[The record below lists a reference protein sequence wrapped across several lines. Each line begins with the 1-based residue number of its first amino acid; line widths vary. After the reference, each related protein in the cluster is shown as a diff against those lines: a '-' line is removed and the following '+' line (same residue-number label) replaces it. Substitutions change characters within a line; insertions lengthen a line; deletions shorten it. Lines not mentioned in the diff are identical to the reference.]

1 MQVYYTPE
9 NRYINSLIR
18 EAFARLGV
26 SHVEAVPTEQQLVT
40 IARELANATPPAR
53 AVALKFW
60 GFVENGTDERPA
72 HLHASL
78 FAGPL
83 PFDIQ
88 LHYPEWLIAQPEGP
102 VKEEQFPEV
111 NTLLPI
117 MAALQQR
124 DLELQALRFAYPY
137 PLPPVKLQRFPYP
150 EHIEHKDTKNYALVL
165 TRFCIGMLIPFS
177 VFVARLAEE
186 KSTGMK
192 ELMRLSGLNDWLY
205 WGSHY
210 LTAFVIHVAISTIM
224 MLFVSV
230 KRNEEGRPF
239 ILYSDPTLV
248 FWILMCFC
256 SSSIMHAMLLSMFFA
271 SPQSAVAGA
280 MLYWT
285 IFCSMPFLALEHDYG
300 HGYHYIKRRDKLLT
314 SVFPGM
320 SLHWSFRVL
329 ERFEKFGFAGCSS
342 GQILIGNYDIKTCT
356 RDALKGIPRSKVR
369 LEVVNLLNDVGLMAY
384 KTAFPYEMTLGTQ
397 RRLSAALAILGS
409 PKILVMD
416 EPTSNMDAD
425 GRREMWQL
433 LLQVRRNAT
442 VLLTT
447 AILEEADVLGDRIV
461 VMANGTIRY
470 IGSPTFLKELFN
482 TGYCLHINKYPK
494 CKVAAIRKLLQKYA
508 PKTKL
513 RHNTNS
519 EAVFMLGQAVSS
531 RSLIAMFMDLEQSV
545 DELRVESIG
554 LSMKSLE
561 DVLIKVGDQRHIRT
575 RRATKPTLPKGS
587 SDGDE
592 DHLGANREISCF
604 RVSGS

>member
-1 MQVYYTPE
+1 MDDDRGQRTCLWARQLHVIIWKNIYLKRVCRHYAATLIEAVLMVVLLLGIQEDSVVREPLIRRTDTVYQPAHPRQFWNTQPDMARISTVYYTPE

-78 FAGPL
+78 FTGPL

-329 ERFEKFGFAGCSS
+329 ERFEKFAEHGANWVNF
-342 GQILIGNYDIKTCT
+342 YDVEATPDDITL
-356 RDALKGIPRSKVR
+356 AEIVL
-369 LEVVNLLNDVGLMAY
+369 VNLLADCFIIFCIWYLDNVHPGGPAIS
-384 KTAFPYEMTLGTQ
+384 KPYL
-397 RRLSAALAILGS
+397 
-409 PKILVMD
+409 
-416 EPTSNMDAD
+416 
-425 GRREMWQL
+425 
-433 LLQVRRNAT
+433 
-442 VLLTT
+442 
-447 AILEEADVLGDRIV
+447 
-461 VMANGTIRY
+461 Y
-470 IGSPTFLKELFN
+470 LF
-482 TGYCLHINKYPK
+482 
-494 CKVAAIRKLLQKYA
+494 
-508 PKTKL
+508 
-513 RHNTNS
+513 
-519 EAVFMLGQAVSS
+519 
-531 RSLIAMFMDLEQSV
+531 
-545 DELRVESIG
+545 
-554 LSMKSLE
+554 KSLDIGTE
-561 DVLIKVGDQRHIRT
+561 EL
-575 RRATKPTLPKGS
+575 
-587 SDGDE
+587 
-592 DHLGANREISCF
+592 
-604 RVSGS
+604 SGFSWVPFGG

>member
-1 MQVYYTPE
+1 MTFGVASTAPTQEKDHFEPE
-9 NRYINSLIR
+9 PKDKRVVIDLINVNKDYD
-18 EAFARLGV
+18 GV
-26 SHVEAVPTEQQLVT
+26 IGV
-40 IARELANATPPAR
+40 R
-53 AVALKFW
+53 
-60 GFVENGTDERPA
+60 
-72 HLHASL
+72 
-78 FAGPL
+78 
-83 PFDIQ
+83 
-88 LHYPEWLIAQPEGP
+88 
-102 VKEEQFPEV
+102 EV
-111 NTLLPI
+111 NLRIYEKQITVLLGHNGAGKTTLL
-117 MAALQQR
+117 
-124 DLELQALRFAYPY
+124 
-137 PLPPVKLQRFPYP
+137 
-150 EHIEHKDTKNYALVL
+150 N
-165 TRFCIGMLIPFS
+165 LI
-177 VFVARLAEE
+177 
-186 KSTGMK
+186 T
-192 ELMRLSGLNDWLY
+192 
-205 WGSHY
+205 
-210 LTAFVIHVAISTIM
+210 
-224 MLFVSV
+224 
-230 KRNEEGRPF
+230 
-239 ILYSDPTLV
+239 
-248 FWILMCFC
+248 
-256 SSSIMHAMLLSMFFA
+256 
-271 SPQSAVAGA
+271 
-280 MLYWT
+280 
-285 IFCSMPFLALEHDYG
+285 
-300 HGYHYIKRRDKLLT
+300 
-314 SVFPGM
+314 
-320 SLHWSFRVL
+320 
-329 ERFEKFGFAGCSS
+329 GFAGCSS

-356 RDALKGIPRSKVR
+356 RDARESIGYCPQNNILFDDLTVEEHVMFFALLKGIPRSKVR

-592 DHLGANREISCF
+592 DHLGANPSVVREIVTTPVNNPTLVGRVWAMFVKRFIHVYREERMPLFSWLMPLLLLTLMFVLEDVALRGTGHSVEQTSSSLQYTF
-604 RVSGS
+604 RSIVVYSQVRV